1 MEIQKI
7 ISGLMLSMF
16 ITAYAGSALSNESLP
31 NGNLANKDLV
41 SDYPAQPI
49 RMIIPFAPGGP
60 ADAIG
65 RVIAIKLSEV
75 LETPVVVES
84 RGGAGGVIG
93 TGYVA
98 KGQPDGYLIAITS
111 AGALAISASVHENV
125 PFDNATDF
133 SPIMLLANVPELLV
147 VNNDV
152 AATSL
157 EALIELAT
165 DNPGALNF
173 ASSGPGSM
181 PHLTG
186 ELLGDV
192 AGIDIVHVPY
202 SGAGPAVLDLLGGQ
216 VDMMFADS
224 PVLLPQV
231 KAGALRAIAVGSQ
244 ARMEALPEVLTMSE
258 AGVPEVTA
266 VNWYGVVAPPQL
278 PDHITE
284 TLNAALLTVIKDE
297 QVIEK
302 MNEMGVMLA
311 GSTPAEFQAYI
322 ESETIKW
329 AEVVRVSEDAS
340 K

>member
-1 MEIQKI
+1 MQKT
-7 ISGLMLSMF
+7 ISGLIFSMF
-16 ITAYAGSALSNESLP
+16 ITAYSGAALSNDSSHNENQANQDRVSAYP
-31 NGNLANKDLV
+31 N
-41 SDYPAQPI
+41 QPI

-65 RVIAIKLSEV
+65 RVVATKLSDV
-75 LETPVVVES
+75 LGTPVVVES

-98 KGQPDGYLIAITS
+98 KGQPDGYLIAMTS

-157 EALIELAT
+157 ERLIELAT

-181 PHLTG
+181 PHLAG
-186 ELLGDV
+186 ELLGHV

-231 KAGALRAIAVGSQ
+231 KAGALRALAVGSQ
-244 ARMEALPEVLTMSE
+244 TRMEALPEVPTMSE

-278 PDHITE
+278 PDNITE
-284 TLNAALLTVIKDE
+284 TLNAALLTVINDE

-311 GSTPAEFQAYI
+311 GSTPEEFQAYI
-322 ESETIKW
+322 DKETIKW
-329 AEVVRVSEDAS
+329 AEVVRVSEGGS
-340 K
+340 E

>member
-1 MEIQKI
+1 
-7 ISGLMLSMF
+7 MLGML
-16 ITAYAGSALSNESLP
+16 ITAYTGAAVSNENSP
-31 NGNLANKDLV
+31 NEKQADQNGM
-41 SDYPAQPI
+41 SDYPNQPI

-65 RVIAIKLSEV
+65 RVVATKLSDV
-75 LETPVVVES
+75 LGTPVVVES

-98 KGQPDGYLIAITS
+98 KGQPDGYLIAMTS

-125 PFDNATDF
+125 PFNNATDF

-147 VNNDV
+147 VNNEV

-157 EALIELAT
+157 EELVELAT
-165 DNPGALNF
+165 DNPGMLNF

-181 PHLTG
+181 PHLAG
-186 ELLGDV
+186 EMLGHV
-192 AGIDIVHVPY
+192 ANIDIVHVPY
-202 SGAGPAVLDLLGGQ
+202 VGAGPAVLDLLGGQ

-244 ARMEALPEVLTMSE
+244 ARMEALPEVPTMSE

-266 VNWYGVVAPPQL
+266 VNWYGIVAPPEL

-284 TLNAALLTVIKDE
+284 TLNNALMTVIQDE
-297 QVIEK
+297 QVIER
-302 MNEMGVMLA
+302 MNDMGVMLA
-311 GSTPAEFQAYI
+311 GSTPEAFQAYI

-329 AEVVRVSEDAS
+329 GDIVRASEGS
-340 K
+340 SN